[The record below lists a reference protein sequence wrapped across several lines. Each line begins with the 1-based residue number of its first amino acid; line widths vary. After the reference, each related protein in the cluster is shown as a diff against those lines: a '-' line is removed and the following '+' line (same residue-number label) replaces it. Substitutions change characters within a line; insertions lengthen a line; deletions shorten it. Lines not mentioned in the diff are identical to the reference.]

1 MTFFG
6 NFSLRFGLHIVISI
20 PSTPNPHSTAE
31 CTHRTRDCARHQSH
45 QNHNLV
51 PRKIKRTHL
60 VWLCHV
66 FHELMRPSRERQ
78 SPQCKYLQCVCA
90 TPVHLVNWRWQR
102 IWNETENEMNAIKSV
117 LEVNHKLRHKK
128 IISELLNYMRKFCST
143 FEQHL
148 GFFPFPAEYY
158 QKTLPF
164 HFTSTTD
171 FNTQLFGFF
180 PVFLECAMFSTN
192 KLSL

>member
-1 MTFFG
+1 
-6 NFSLRFGLHIVISI
+6 
-20 PSTPNPHSTAE
+20 
-31 CTHRTRDCARHQSH
+31 
-45 QNHNLV
+45 
-51 PRKIKRTHL
+51 
-60 VWLCHV
+60 
-66 FHELMRPSRERQ
+66 MRPSRKRQ

-148 GFFPFPAEYY
+148 GFFHSRPSIIKKHCHFISL
-158 QKTLPF
+158 QQQILIRNCLDFFLCFLNVQCFLLTNF
-164 HFTSTTD
+164 HCSYENSRKNFD
-171 FNTQLFGFF
+171 
-180 PVFLECAMFSTN
+180 
-192 KLSL
+192 